1 MEERMSG
8 KVTGIAGSPA
18 NAGMA
23 FYAAG
28 PIHSVSSRTLGL
40 PPTASPAPI
49 PDTARRS
56 DEADRPFLL
65 WVLASLIAA
74 TLVSGGIALS
84 SVVTILP

>member
-1 MEERMSG
+1 MSG

-28 PIHSVSSRTLGL
+28 PIHSASSRGPVLSPIT
-40 PPTASPAPI
+40 PASSI
-49 PDTARRS
+49 PDIARRS

-65 WVLASLIAA
+65 RVLAGLITA
-74 TLVSGGIALS
+74 TLVTGAIALS
-84 SVVTILP
+84 SVVTILASNP